1 MKDDLRKLVEQEL
14 PKLAKSIIKDGLSIV
29 PRYYSGGRKG
39 SGNWFHESLVNTD
52 MTPFFVGP
60 RKKGDA
66 DGYLYHVIAK
76 RLGNKPDHLA
86 EILFYDINII
96 DIDDVDVGT
105 LQDLGSKKEANFQ
118 VDEYYNGG
126 SEAIEYNVNVS
137 ESKTTE
143 EEKSFSASISA
154 EYTREVKATA
164 GIKLAEAEVTE
175 TLSLKAEASASGEW
189 RKSDSLSET
198 VDKKYTIP
206 AKKHWVLTCE
216 KSLKHIRQDV
226 LVTGLLTCK
235 IWINSHKWAATDFES
250 IDDLKQHMRGLGNAG
265 NVWGKFWR
273 DRYHGKRVDD
283 ATLDAWPVPRLTLN
297 IPMEGKRTRYSKA
310 VVSESDYNG

>member
-1 MKDDLRKLVEQEL
+1 MKDDLRRLVENEL
-14 PKLAKSIIKDGLSIV
+14 PKLAQAIIRDGLSIV

-39 SGNWFHESLVNTD
+39 SGNWFNKDLVNTD
-52 MTPFFVGP
+52 ALPFFVGP
-60 RKKGDA
+60 RRKGDT

-86 EILFYDINII
+86 EILFYDINIV
-96 DIDDVDVGT
+96 DVDDVQVGQ
-105 LQDLGSKKEANFQ
+105 LQDLGSKTDSNFG

-126 SEAIEYNVNVS
+126 SNEIEYTVNVS
-137 ESKTTE
+137 ESKTSE
-143 EEKSFSASISA
+143 EEKSFAASISA
-154 EYTREVKATA
+154 EYTREVEATA
-164 GIKLAEAEVTE
+164 GIKIAEAKVTE
-175 TLSLKAEASASGEW
+175 SLTVKAEASASGEW

-216 KSLKHIRQDV
+216 KSIKHIRQDV
-226 LVTGLLTCK
+226 LVTGLLQCK
-235 IWINSHKWAATDFES
+235 IWINSHKWAATDFDS
-250 IDDLKQHMRGLGNAG
+250 IDSLKKHMQGLGNDG

-273 DRYHGKRVDD
+273 DRYNGQRVDD
-283 ATLDAWPVPRLTLN
+283 KTLEAWPIPRLTLN

-310 VVSESDYNG
+310 IVKESDYDG